1 LTAEELD
8 ALDYNDVVRKITEI
22 DLVELS
28 VVNTPANADALF
40 TMARAIKLF
49 FEQQEKRSF

>member
-1 LTAEELD
+1 
-8 ALDYNDVVRKITEI
+8 VRKITEI